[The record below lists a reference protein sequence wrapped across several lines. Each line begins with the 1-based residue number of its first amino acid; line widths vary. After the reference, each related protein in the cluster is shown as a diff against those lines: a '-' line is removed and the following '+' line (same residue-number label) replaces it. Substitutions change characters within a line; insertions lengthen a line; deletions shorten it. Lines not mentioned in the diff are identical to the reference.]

1 MIEESLLKSS
11 FIGKDGFVWWIGQ
24 VADPKVW
31 RDEKSRVDGK
41 LDSNKKEDSW
51 AYRVKVR
58 IIGYHSFDSNILP
71 DNDLPWA
78 HVLTSAADGA
88 PGQGGFGKIPMLV
101 GGESVLGFFL
111 DGEEGQQPVIM
122 SCFYRTQAV
131 QNAKEPGPFK
141 PFTGMKGN
149 FKTGSTRQYAGQ
161 SGTVNQVNQNT
172 VDSGSAFTMQ
182 SNPQFGVAEIG
193 SLDVSPDFSPLTP
206 NTQNIAGSNFSY
218 EGAVVDQLFMEDAS
232 LLSFFKP
239 FKDAGPIT
247 GSNGCGDNILSQL
260 TNTLQSFIGLVN
272 GLEKTALG
280 FIDPI
285 QNTIVDIGQIIKKVS
300 RSIASIMKLIINGM
314 RDMMM
319 KLVGNFFRD
328 LIALIIPKPQQLPVS
343 EAGKEI
349 LNIIFCLFEKLF
361 GPLLDFIAGLL
372 GGMLGKSPN
381 IPRCA
386 AEEVAG
392 SLIQKLA
399 DIIDG
404 TLATVLSG
412 LDWLAGGISS
422 ITGALRGSVNIL
434 NQLLSFLDC
443 DSLQCQGTSEYD
455 PFSGIKF
462 ASADN
467 WSNAIGTIDILNG
480 FGSNIDDT
488 IGYLSIFGS
497 ADTPFRDCRSRI
509 INPLTQSDLGPLP
522 LGVRFYNCV
531 PPEII
536 ISGDG
541 VGARA
546 TAVVSSSDGS
556 LLTIRVDDPGRG
568 YTYPPKVTVVDNS
581 NYGAGAEAT
590 SVINSN
596 GNISAI
602 YLRSS
607 GSGYCQTNLSIDTT
621 DTTNIAAGTTSSQT
635 SEQRLTASQ
644 IIGIS
649 TVTVGIVTNVIVER
663 PGVGYTSGDAILIG
677 NCMYGPILSRNGSI
691 IGVTSANYCSTE
703 FKSVPPVVI
712 NTNTGEGAELYPV
725 IQYVPQYVVDNPELR
740 SGIGTDEIKSVV
752 QCV

>member
-1 MIEESLLKSS
+1 MIEESLLKSN
-11 FIGKDGFVWWIGQ
+11 FIGKDGFIWWIGQ

-31 RDEKSRVDGK
+31 RDEKSRVDGD
-41 LDSNKKEDSW
+41 LNTNKKGNSW

-58 IIGYHSFDSNILP
+58 IIGYHSFDDNILP
-71 DNDLPWA
+71 DSDLPWA
-78 HVLTSAADGA
+78 HVLTSASDGA

-131 QNAKEPGPFK
+131 QNSKEPGPFK

-149 FKTGSTRQYAGQ
+149 FKNGLTRQYAGQ
-161 SGTVNQVNQNT
+161 NGTVNEVSRNT

-182 SNPQFGVAEIG
+182 SNPQFGVAEVG

-218 EGAVVDQLFMEDAS
+218 EGVIVDQLFMEDAS
-232 LLSFFKP
+232 LGAFFKP
-239 FKDAGPIT
+239 FKDVGPIT
-247 GSNGCGDNILSQL
+247 SSNGCGDNILSQL

-285 QNTIVDIGQIIKKVS
+285 RNTIVDIGQIIKKVA
-300 RSIASIMKLIINGM
+300 RSIASIMKLIVNGM

-328 LIALIIPKPQQLPVS
+328 LIALIIPKPQQLQVS
-343 EAGKEI
+343 EAGKQV

-399 DIIDG
+399 DMIDG

-422 ITGALRGSVNIL
+422 IAGTLRGSVNIL

-480 FGSNIDDT
+480 FGENIDDT

-497 ADTPFRDCRSRI
+497 GDTPFRDCRSRI
-509 INPLTQSDLGPLP
+509 VNPQSQSDLGPLP
-522 LGVRFYNCV
+522 FGVKFYNCI
-531 PPEII
+531 PPQIL

-541 VGARA
+541 VGAKA
-546 TAVVSSSDGS
+546 TAIVSPTNGS

-568 YTYPPKVTVVDNS
+568 YTYPPKITIVDNS
-581 NYGAGAEAT
+581 NYGAGAEA
-590 SVINSN
+590 SSLINSN

-602 YLRSS
+602 YLNNS
-607 GSGYCQTNLSIDTT
+607 GSGYCQTNLTLESFETFDAEGNLISTPT
-621 DTTNIAAGTTSSQT
+621 VTGQK
-635 SEQRLTASQ
+635 

-649 TVTVGIVTNVIVER
+649 STPVGIVTDVIVEK
-663 PGVGYTSGDAILIG
+663 PGVGYTSGDTINIG
-677 NCMYGPILSRNGSI
+677 NCVYGPILSKNGSI

-703 FKSVPPVVI
+703 FKSTPPVTI
-712 NTNTGEGAELYPV
+712 NTTTGEGAELYPV
-725 IQYVPQYVVDNPELR
+725 IQYTPQYIVDNPDLR